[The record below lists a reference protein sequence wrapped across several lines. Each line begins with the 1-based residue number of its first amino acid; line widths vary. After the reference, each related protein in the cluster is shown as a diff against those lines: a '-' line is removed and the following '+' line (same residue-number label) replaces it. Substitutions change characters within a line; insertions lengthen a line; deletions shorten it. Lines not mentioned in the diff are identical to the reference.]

1 MTNKNTQK
9 AQKLGEINLG
19 NDLDLIQ
26 VIVDLAKYTWIY
38 VKKMISDL
46 MLYLFCL

>member
-1 MTNKNTQK
+1 MV
-9 AQKLGEINLG
+9 L
-19 NDLDLIQ
+19 Q

-46 MLYLFCL
+46 MLYLFCLQI